1 MSDFSI
7 NVALNTIKE
16 ENKKSEKAPDV
27 TGSLEVPAEEVN
39 AFIAHLQTAERVM
52 NWKDEEVIKLR
63 FASWK
68 RQNKKGDTYL
78 SGKIT
83 PPYVPQDKP
92 ATDNSGFDF

>member
-39 AFIAHLQTAERVM
+39 LFIAHLQTAERVL
-52 NWKDEEVIKLR
+52 NWESKEVIKLR
-63 FASWK
+63 FAFK
-68 RQNKKGDTYL
+68 LGDNAKV
-78 SGKIT
+78 SSAIT
-83 PPYVPQDKP
+83 SRKHQ
-92 ATDNSGFDF
+92 AWIQENA